1 VTEAFINVR
10 NLRKAYDV
18 RSSLFGQSLSLQAVA
33 GVSFDIPEGTTFGLV
48 GESGSGKTTI
58 AKMVMAAES
67 PTEGVVRVAGR
78 DLAFRTNA
86 EELAFR
92 RLLQPV
98 LQDPYSSLSPRLRIG
113 RIIDEPLRIHRM
125 LSGAALDARVAELLD
140 LVGLPAAA
148 AQRYPHELS
157 GGQRQR
163 VAIAR
168 ALSLKP
174 KCLVLDEPVSALD
187 VSIQAQILNL
197 LKDLQEEFKLTYLL
211 ISHDLAVVSYMSSQ
225 VGVMYLG
232 RFVEIGPQKTLL
244 SDPRHPYTFAL
255 LAAAST
261 ERHRDDIDLVR
272 GEIPSPLDP
281 PPGCAYHIRC
291 PLARDRCRTE
301 KPELREVGADRLVAC
316 HFAETARTELE
327 NVGSPKS
334 P

>member
-1 VTEAFINVR
+1 VTEAFISVR
-10 NLRKAYDV
+10 DVRKVYDV
-18 RSSLFGQSLSLQAVA
+18 RRSLFGGSAELHAAA
-33 GVSFDIPEGTTFGLV
+33 GVSFEIPEGTTFGLV
-48 GESGSGKTTI
+48 GESGSGKTTV
-58 AKMVMAAES
+58 AKMVMAAEK
-67 PTEGVVRVAGR
+67 PTAGTIRIAGR
-78 DLAFRTNA
+78 ELSFRTAA

-98 LQDPYSSLSPRLRIG
+98 LQDPYSSLSPRLKVG
-113 RIIDEPLRIHRM
+113 SIIDEPLRIHRV
-125 LSGAALDARVAELLD
+125 LSTAERKARVAELLD
-140 LVGLPAAA
+140 LVGLPKIM

-187 VSIQAQILNL
+187 VSIQAQILKL
-197 LKDLQEEFKLTYLL
+197 LKDLQDEFKLTYLL
-211 ISHDLAVVSYMSSQ
+211 ISHDLAVVSYMSKQ

-232 RFVEIGPQKTLL
+232 QIVEIGPQATLL

-261 ERHRDDIDLVR
+261 ELERDSVNIVR

-281 PPGCAYHIRC
+281 PPGCPYHIRC
-291 PLARDRCRTE
+291 PLARDRCRSE
-301 KPELREVGADRLVAC
+301 KPKLREVGSNRLVAC
-316 HFAETARTELE
+316 HFAETSKAEFE
-327 NVGSPKS
+327 NVGSQKS
-334 P
+334 S